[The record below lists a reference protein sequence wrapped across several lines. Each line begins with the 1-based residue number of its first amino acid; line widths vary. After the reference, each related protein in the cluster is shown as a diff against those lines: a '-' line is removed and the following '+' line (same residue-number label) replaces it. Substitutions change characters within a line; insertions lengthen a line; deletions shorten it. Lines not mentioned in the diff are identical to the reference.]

1 MWFTLCD
8 YVCITSVRH
17 VEWSARNNCM
27 TQTQRSPGLLSHD
40 SSRAEI
46 DSLQRKQSL
55 NCDIGF
61 HRWLCL
67 CKHLLRFDSRS
78 VTGWHNCGQILWSR
92 LNQSLWNAWMSLP
105 CLRKLFRA
113 LLIWY
118 DMQLQL
124 TGLLFREGIRLEMIL
139 FVDCSTVTSMISG
152 LQH

>member
-1 MWFTLCD
+1 MIYSVWLH
-8 YVCITSVRH
+8 CITSVRH

-27 TQTQRSPGLLSHD
+27 TQTQRSPGLLCHD

-46 DSLQRKQSL
+46 DSLQRKQSF
-55 NCDIGF
+55 NCDISF
-61 HRWLCL
+61 HWWLWL

-78 VTGWHNCGQILWSR
+78 VTGWHNCRQILLGR

-105 CLRKLFRA
+105 CLKKLLRA
-113 LLIWY
+113 LFIRL
-118 DMQLQL
+118 QLQL
-124 TGLLFREGIRLEMIL
+124 TGLLFRVGIRVEMIL